1 MRAIIACSASIRS
14 VHLSSINKQKMFDNS
29 IGQRACIMQSYC
41 NKTAYMYVRYVFNR
55 NRYFARDLSLGILL
69 VYSSLSIKISK

>member
-1 MRAIIACSASIRS
+1 
-14 VHLSSINKQKMFDNS
+14 
-29 IGQRACIMQSYC
+29 MQPYC

-55 NRYFARDLSLGILL
+55 YFTRDLSFGILL